1 MAIVIRSAAVSAVGS
16 KGVVSLD
23 YRIRAQQLQM
33 LACDPGRLL
42 LVDHNEAGPER
53 FPTVTACVKRILI
66 EPSDSA
72 SGYELTLTPA
82 NTHP

>member
-23 YRIRAQQLQM
+23 YRTRAQQLQM

-42 LVDHNEAGPER
+42 LDDHNEVGHGTIPNR
-53 FPTVTACVKRILI
+53 YGVC
-66 EPSDSA
+66 
-72 SGYELTLTPA
+72 
-82 NTHP
+82 

>member
-23 YRIRAQQLQM
+23 YRTRAQQLQM

-42 LVDHNEAGPER
+42 FDDHNELGHGTIPNR
-53 FPTVTACVKRILI
+53 YGVC
-66 EPSDSA
+66 
-72 SGYELTLTPA
+72 
-82 NTHP
+82 